1 MKMFTDQNFKTDVL
15 ESDKL
20 VVVDFWASW
29 CGPCRMLGPIMEELA
44 EDFEG
49 KAIIGKMS
57 TEENPITPQQYGIM
71 SIPCLKFFKNGE
83 EVSEL
88 IGVRP
93 KEEITEKISS
103 LL

>member
-1 MKMFTDQNFKTDVL
+1 MITFTDDNFEKEVL
-15 ESDKL
+15 GSDKL

-29 CGPCRMLGPIMEELA
+29 CGPCRMLSPIIEELA
-44 EDFEG
+44 EEFEG
-49 KAIIGKMS
+49 RAVVGKLS
-57 TEENPITPQQYGIM
+57 TEDNQIAPQKYGIM

-88 IGVRP
+88 IGLRS
-93 KEEITEKISS
+93 KEEIQEKIDN